1 MSEHPERDLVGYG
14 SKPPNPEWPGG
25 ARLAVNFVLNYEEG
39 AEYCVLNGDD
49 FSETALSDLSGLEP
63 LYGTRHLNIESCYEY
78 GSRVGVWRIFE
89 AFAERDVP
97 LTVYAVGAALEIN
110 PSVAHAIRANGCD
123 VVSHAWRWIDY
134 QRVDEAVEREHIRLC
149 VETIERLTGARP
161 LGWYTGRPSLN
172 TRRLVVE
179 EGGFIYDCD
188 AYNDDLP
195 YWVVVNGKPHLVICH
210 SLDTN
215 DSRFSRAQGFD
226 LADDWFSYVRD
237 AFDWLYA
244 EGAKT
249 PRLLTVA
256 LHCRLIGRPARMWAL
271 TRFLDHVLG
280 HDEVWICKRIE
291 VARHWYEH
299 HPFQNE

>member
-1 MSEHPERDLVGYG
+1 MNEYPNRDLVGYG
-14 SKPPNPEWPGG
+14 SMPPHPEWPGD

-39 AEYCVLNGDD
+39 AEYCVLNGDEH
-49 FSETALSDLSGLEP
+49 SETALSDLSGLEP
-63 LYGTRHLNIESCYEY
+63 LHGTRHLNIESVYEY
-78 GSRVGVWRIFE
+78 GSRVGVWRIFD
-89 AFAERDVP
+89 AFAERGVP
-97 LTVYAVGAALEIN
+97 LTVYTVGAALQMN
-110 PSVAHAIRANGCD
+110 PVVAEVIRANDYD
-123 VVSHAWRWIDY
+123 VVGHAWRWIDY
-134 QRVDEAVEREHIRLC
+134 QLVDEDTEREHIRLC
-149 VETIERLTGARP
+149 VEAIERLTGARP

-179 EGGFIYDCD
+179 EGGFLYDCD

-195 YWVVVNGKPHLVICH
+195 YWVAVNGKPHLVVCH

-215 DSRFSRAQGFD
+215 DSRFTRAQGFD
-226 LADDWFSYVRD
+226 LADDWFTYMRD

-244 EGAKT
+244 EGAKI

-280 HDEVWICKRIE
+280 HDDVWICKRIE
-291 VARHWYEH
+291 VARHWYER
-299 HPFQNE
+299 HPFQRG